1 MIATL
6 SKQDLE
12 LIDQSIHKLI
22 DKIKEPIV
30 QNEARRLI
38 SSGGKRLRPLFLIWS
53 TSSSKELQEA
63 AYVAAASLELL
74 HTSSLIHD
82 DIIDNSA
89 YRRGVKTS
97 LELFGRKKATSIGTA
112 LSLFSIS
119 QMVSLGYEDISSCLA
134 DTLENLCKGELK
146 QLDER
151 YDFDSD
157 CNDYFNKIS
166 HKTASLFALPCKIG
180 GIISGYDEDEIKK
193 LYEIGFN
200 IGCSFQ
206 ILDDIKDIT
215 SSMEKTGKE
224 SNEDIKNGVITLPY
238 LLLMERDPIFKET
251 IQNLSSNSTTKN
263 FDSVLKRLK
272 NSDAIEESY
281 KYSNTFLEKAKT
293 NLSKLNSNENTD
305 KFNQIIDW
313 LLNLH

>member
-6 SKQDLE
+6 SKQDLKR
-12 LIDQSIHKLI
+12 IDQSIHKLI
-22 DKIKEPIV
+22 DKIKEPVV
-30 QNEARRLI
+30 QNETRRLI
-38 SSGGKRLRPLFLIWS
+38 NSGGKRLRPLFLIWS

-97 LELFGRKKATSIGTA
+97 LEIFGREKATYIGTA

-119 QMVSLGYEDISSCLA
+119 QIVSLGYEEVSSCLA

-193 LYEIGFN
+193 LYDIGFN

-224 SNEDIKNGVITLPY
+224 PNEDIKNGVITLPY
-238 LLLMERDPIFKET
+238 LLIMERDPIFKET
-251 IQNLSSNSTTKN
+251 IKNLSSNSTTKD
-263 FDSVLKRLK
+263 FDNVLKRLK

-281 KYSNTFLEKAKT
+281 KYSDTFLRKAQN
-293 NLSKLNSNENTD
+293 NLSELTYVENVD
-305 KFNQIIDW
+305 KFKQIIEW
-313 LLNLH
+313 LLSLH